1 MSDFV
6 HLHCHS
12 EYSLL
17 DGAIR
22 IADAVASAKAYGC
35 PALALTDHGNLHGA
49 LIFHDAAH
57 KAGIKPIIG
66 MEAYVAPKS
75 LSNRDARSPR
85 DAGYH
90 LVLLAKDLTGYKNLL
105 KLSTI
110 GHLRGFHYKPRID
123 KEVLAEY
130 GGGLIALSACLKGEV
145 IQKTLKEGYRA
156 GLAAAEEYAALF
168 PGRFYLELQANDIPE
183 QAVANQKLIEI
194 AAEAGLPL
202 VATNDCHYLTRADAE
217 AHDVLLCIQTA
228 ACVSDAK
235 RMRMSTTDLYF
246 KSPQEMA
253 AAFGHVPEAL
263 SNTAVVAD
271 QVDLTLD
278 LGKHYFPAYQPGPGK
293 TLEQEL
299 AELSRAGL
307 TERLAKMPG
316 AVDREQYEK
325 RLEYELKVII
335 ELGFSGYFLIVA
347 DFINWA
353 KSQGIPVGPGRG
365 SAAGSLVAFALRI
378 TNLDPL
384 PYDLLFERFL
394 NSERVSLPDID
405 VDFCE
410 RRRVEVI
417 RYVTEKYGADCVAQI
432 TTFGTMK
439 AKAVIRDVGRAMGMS
454 FAETDRIAKLVPE
467 ELKMTIAKAL
477 EREPE
482 LTGLSRSDPRV
493 AKLLDISR
501 RLEGIARHASTHA
514 AGVVISDRPMTE
526 YVPLYRGKN
535 QEIITQWDM
544 KKVER
549 AGLVKFDFL
558 GLRTMTVIQDAL
570 DVIRGMGVDPP
581 DLDNLALDDP
591 DTYALLSAGDT
602 DGIFQVESEG
612 MRKYLRMLKP
622 NRFEDLV
629 AMNALYRPGPL
640 GSGMVDEFI
649 KRKHGQVPVEYLHE
663 SLTETLRPTYGVIVY
678 QEQVMKIAQVLANFS
693 LGEGD
698 LLRRAMGKK
707 KAEEMAKQR
716 ERFLSGA
723 AENAVPEKL
732 ANEIFDLMEKF
743 AEYGFNKSHSA
754 AYALVSYHT
763 AYLKA
768 HYPLAYMA
776 ALITSEIE
784 NQDKVF
790 KYIVS
795 CREKGISVLAP
806 DVGQSK
812 SHFSVASDK
821 LVYGLAAIKNVG
833 QEAIGSIV
841 REREENGPYLSLLD
855 LACRVDQR
863 KVTKRVLEYLI
874 KSGAMDC
881 FGVSRAGMFAALDRV
896 VETAQR
902 RAKEKTSGQ
911 FSLMGLMPE
920 KPKSMPG
927 IGLTCPEAG
936 VPEWTTEEKTAAEK
950 ESLGFYLTSH
960 PLLDYVQDIRR
971 LGLAPL
977 SQVAEMGPG
986 CQVRAAALI
995 TQVKETFTKSE
1006 PPRKMAIC
1014 QIEDL
1019 SGVRGE
1025 ALVFPKAYDAAR
1037 EFLVTDKPL
1046 IIEGSTPKRPQSGDE
1061 GADKIA
1067 KIFVDSIKL
1076 LAPALNGGDHPAEI
1090 RLECGEQNPKAM
1102 AELKEAL
1109 ERHPGNILMHLVLV
1123 FPEGEVRL
1131 RLDDSLRVAP
1141 CPEFWREIEELR
1153 VKFRVK

>member
-1 MSDFV
+1 MSEFV

-49 LIFHDAAH
+49 LIFYDAAH

-66 MEAYVAPKS
+66 MEAYVAPK
-75 LSNRDARSPR
+75 LRTNRDARSPR

-90 LVLLAKDLTGYKNLL
+90 LILLAKDQDGYKNLL

-110 GHLRGFHYKPRID
+110 GHLDGFHYKPRVD
-123 KEVLAEY
+123 KEVLAAY

-156 GLAAAEEYAALF
+156 GLEAAQRYAALF

-194 AAEAGLPL
+194 AAELGLPL

-228 ACVSDAK
+228 ACVSDER

-246 KSPQEMA
+246 KSPDEMA
-253 AAFGHVPEAL
+253 AAFAHVPEAL
-263 SNTAVVAD
+263 ANTVIVAGE
-271 QVDLTLD
+271 VDLELD
-278 LGKHYFPAYQPGPGK
+278 LGKHYFPAYRPEPGK
-293 TLEQEL
+293 TLEEEL
-299 AELSRAGL
+299 AELAREGL
-307 TERLAKMPG
+307 AERLAKTPG
-316 AVDREQYEK
+316 PVDREKYAQ

-335 ELGFSGYFLIVA
+335 DLGFSGYFLIVA

-353 KSQGIPVGPGRG
+353 KAQGIPVGPGRG
-365 SAAGSLVAFALRI
+365 SAAGSLAAYALRI

-467 ELKMTIAKAL
+467 ELKMTIEKAL

-482 LTGLSRSDPRV
+482 LAAMAQSDPRV

-514 AGVVISDRPMTE
+514 AGVVISDKPMTE

-570 DVIRGMGVDPP
+570 EVIRGMGVEPP
-581 DLDNLALDDP
+581 DLDNLPLNDP
-591 DTYALLSAGDT
+591 QTYALLSAGDT

-649 KRKHGQVPVEYLHE
+649 KRKHGQAQIEHYHP
-663 SLTETLRPTYGVIVY
+663 SLAETLGPTYGVIVY
-678 QEQVMKIAQVLANFS
+678 QEQVMKIAQVLANYS

-707 KAEEMAKQR
+707 KPEEMAKQR
-716 ERFLSGA
+716 ARFLSGA
-723 AENAVPEKL
+723 AENSVPEKL

-768 HYPLAYMA
+768 HFPLAYMA

-795 CREKGISVLAP
+795 CREKGIAVLAP
-806 DVGQSK
+806 DVSQSK
-812 SHFSVASDK
+812 SYFSVKDNK

-841 REREENGPYLSLLD
+841 RERDENGPYLSLLD
-855 LACRVDQR
+855 LACRVDLR

-881 FGVSRAGMFAALDRV
+881 FGVTRAGMFAALDRV

-902 RAKEKTSGQ
+902 RAKDKNSGQ

-920 KPKSMPG
+920 KPRTEPG
-927 IGLTCPEAG
+927 VGLACPEAG
-936 VPEWTTEEKTAAEK
+936 VPEWTTQEKTAAEK

-971 LGLAPL
+971 LGLTPL

-995 TQVKETFTKSE
+995 TQVRETFTKSD

-1025 ALVFPKAYDAAR
+1025 ALVFPKAFDAAR

-1046 IIEGSTPKRPQSGDE
+1046 IIEGSTPKRPQTEGE

-1067 KIFVDSIKL
+1067 KIFVDAVKL

-1090 RLECGEQNPKAM
+1090 RLQCERQDPEAM
-1102 AELKEAL
+1102 AALKETLA
-1109 ERHPGNILMHLVLV
+1109 RHPGNILLHLILA
-1123 FPEGEVRL
+1123 FPDGEVRL
-1131 RLDDSLRVAP
+1131 RLDDSLRVSP
-1141 CPEFWREIEELR
+1141 CPEFWREIAEL
-1153 VKFRVK
+1153 KATFAMQ

>member
-1 MSDFV
+1 
-6 HLHCHS
+6 
-12 EYSLL
+12 
-17 DGAIR
+17 
-22 IADAVASAKAYGC
+22 
-35 PALALTDHGNLHGA
+35 
-49 LIFHDAAH
+49 
-57 KAGIKPIIG
+57 
-66 MEAYVAPKS
+66 
-75 LSNRDARSPR
+75 
-85 DAGYH
+85 
-90 LVLLAKDLTGYKNLL
+90 
-105 KLSTI
+105 
-110 GHLRGFHYKPRID
+110 
-123 KEVLAEY
+123 
-130 GGGLIALSACLKGEV
+130 
-145 IQKTLKEGYRA
+145 
-156 GLAAAEEYAALF
+156 
-168 PGRFYLELQANDIPE
+168 
-183 QAVANQKLIEI
+183 
-194 AAEAGLPL
+194 
-202 VATNDCHYLTRADAE
+202 
-217 AHDVLLCIQTA
+217 
-228 ACVSDAK
+228 
-235 RMRMSTTDLYF
+235 
-246 KSPQEMA
+246 
-253 AAFGHVPEAL
+253 
-263 SNTAVVAD
+263 
-271 QVDLTLD
+271 
-278 LGKHYFPAYQPGPGK
+278 
-293 TLEQEL
+293 
-299 AELSRAGL
+299 
-307 TERLAKMPG
+307 
-316 AVDREQYEK
+316 
-325 RLEYELKVII
+325 
-335 ELGFSGYFLIVA
+335 
-347 DFINWA
+347 
-353 KSQGIPVGPGRG
+353 
-365 SAAGSLVAFALRI
+365 
-378 TNLDPL
+378 
-384 PYDLLFERFL
+384 
-394 NSERVSLPDID
+394 
-405 VDFCE
+405 
-410 RRRVEVI
+410 
-417 RYVTEKYGADCVAQI
+417 
-432 TTFGTMK
+432 
-439 AKAVIRDVGRAMGMS
+439 
-454 FAETDRIAKLVPE
+454 
-467 ELKMTIAKAL
+467 
-477 EREPE
+477 
-482 LTGLSRSDPRV
+482 
-493 AKLLDISR
+493 
-501 RLEGIARHASTHA
+501 
-514 AGVVISDRPMTE
+514 
-526 YVPLYRGKN
+526 
-535 QEIITQWDM
+535 
-544 KKVER
+544 
-549 AGLVKFDFL
+549 
-558 GLRTMTVIQDAL
+558 
-570 DVIRGMGVDPP
+570 
-581 DLDNLALDDP
+581 
-591 DTYALLSAGDT
+591 
-602 DGIFQVESEG
+602 
-612 MRKYLRMLKP
+612 
-622 NRFEDLV
+622 
-629 AMNALYRPGPL
+629 
-640 GSGMVDEFI
+640 
-649 KRKHGQVPVEYLHE
+649 
-663 SLTETLRPTYGVIVY
+663 
-678 QEQVMKIAQVLANFS
+678 VLANFS